1 MTTLIILLTITAACL
16 MFLGLIV
23 KYYNQ
28 PKVEKYRNEREKI
41 EMADDQQEHEQKLEK
56 IKLRAV
62 QREKRRQDRLK
73 RIEKLNERWA
83 NFWNRNGK

>member
-16 MFLGLIV
+16 MYIGLIV

-28 PKVEKYRNEREKI
+28 PKIEKYRNEREKI

-56 IKLRAV
+56 KRLKALEK
-62 QREKRRQDRLK
+62 EKRRQARIK
-73 RIEKLNERWA
+73 RIQKLNERWA
-83 NFWNRNGK
+83 TIWNRNGK